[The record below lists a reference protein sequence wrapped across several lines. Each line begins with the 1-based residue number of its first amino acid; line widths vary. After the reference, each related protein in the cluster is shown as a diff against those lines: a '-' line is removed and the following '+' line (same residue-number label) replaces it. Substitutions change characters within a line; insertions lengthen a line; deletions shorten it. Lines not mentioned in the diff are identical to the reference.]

1 MEVWMILVCSL
12 LFGVSAGVLAWFALK
27 ALSAVEVDREAASEE
42 ARRMVPPALRLALPL
57 VPNFRRIAG
66 MKQLEPV
73 RQAVEPKLWMAGA
86 GELFDPADWVAI
98 RLIFWAAGLLI
109 VAVLS
114 TGVGPV
120 FALLAGGAVAWYPD
134 GWLSRCIRRRHREII
149 RALPNLLDLLTLSVE
164 AGKDFMTSLKDILE
178 RRRLDALG
186 SEFMRALRE
195 IQLGRRRSDA
205 LRSLSNRVRLPEL
218 TSVLNAIIQAEELG
232 VSVAR
237 LLRIQGDILR
247 GKRFMLAEKLANQAP
262 VKIIFPIVLFIF
274 PAVLVVILV
283 PLAVK
288 MLPLLGN

>member
-1 MEVWMILVCSL
+1 MEAWMMLVCSL

-27 ALSAVEVDREAASEE
+27 ALSAVEVDRAASSEE
-42 ARRMVPPALRLALPL
+42 AQRMVPPALRLALPL

-98 RLIFWAAGLLI
+98 RMIFWAAGLLI
-109 VAVLS
+109 AAVLS

-134 GWLSRCIRRRHREII
+134 LWLSGCIRRRHREIV

-205 LRSLSNRVRLPEL
+205 LRALSNRVRLPEL

>member
-1 MEVWMILVCSL
+1 MELFFTLVCPL
-12 LFGVSAGVLAWFALK
+12 LFGVSFGVLAWFALK
-27 ALSAVEVDREAASEE
+27 ALSAVEVDREAASED

-73 RQAVEPKLWMAGA
+73 RQAAEPKLWMAGA
-86 GELFDPADWVAI
+86 GELFDPADWIAI
-98 RLIFWAAGLLI
+98 RMIFWTAGLI
-109 VAVLS
+109 VVAVLAV
-114 TGVGPV
+114 GVGPV
-120 FALLAGGAVAWYPD
+120 LAVLLGGAVAWYPD
-134 GWLSRCIRRRHREII
+134 WWLSGCIRRRHREII